1 MKTIRLDLDSP
12 VPLYHQLIGDLRARV
27 SSGDWPVGHPIPPER
42 ELTESYGVSR
52 ATVRQALS
60 ALVSEGLLYREQ
72 GKGTF
77 VGRTRPI
84 VATLSSLIGH
94 IEELRQQGI
103 HADVVV
109 LEAGQG
115 PAPAAACAAFGVP
128 DGTLI
133 PFVSRLATV
142 AEGPLVVLHHYLSPK
157 LDIELDAAELGDAPI
172 LTLLERRGIRVLRG
186 RQHIRAAA
194 AHEGDAAALGVPVA
208 SPVLEVTRT
217 VYAAEETPVEW
228 TCAIYHPLRY
238 GYDVE
243 LRRGPVAPH

>member
-1 MKTIRLDLDSP
+1 MKIVRLDLDSP
-12 VPLYHQLIGDLRARV
+12 VPLYHQLIGDLRSRV
-27 SSGDWPVGHPIPPER
+27 SSGHWPVGHPIPPER
-42 ELTESYGVSR
+42 ELTETYGVSR
-52 ATVRQALS
+52 ATVRQAIS

-109 LEAGQG
+109 LESGQET
-115 PAPAAACAAFGVP
+115 ATAAACAAFDLP
-128 DGTLI
+128 DGTVV
-133 PFVSRLATV
+133 PFVRRLATV
-142 AEGPLVVLHHYLSPK
+142 AEGPLVVLQHYLSPK
-157 LDIELDAAELGDAPI
+157 LDVELDPAELGDIPI
-172 LTLLERRGIRVLRG
+172 LTLLERRGIRVTHG

-194 AHEGDAAALGVPVA
+194 AREADAVELGVPIA
-208 SPVLEVTRT
+208 SPILEVTRT

-228 TCAIYHPLRY
+228 TCAVYHPERY

-243 LRRGPVAPH
+243 LRRGPASH